1 MRFHVTL
8 ACAMTLL
15 AAASLPALASM
26 PEAGS
31 DSPAIPVLQSVD
43 DGSYQPFD
51 LKTASAGKAVVLYF
65 FPQAFTS
72 D

>member
-1 MRFHVTL
+1 MSSHVTL
-8 ACAMTLL
+8 AFAVTLL

-26 PEAGS
+26 PEAGA
-31 DSPAIPVLQSVD
+31 DAPAIPVLQSVA
-43 DGSYQPFD
+43 DGSYQAFD
-51 LKTASAGKAVVLYF
+51 LKVASTGKAVVLYF